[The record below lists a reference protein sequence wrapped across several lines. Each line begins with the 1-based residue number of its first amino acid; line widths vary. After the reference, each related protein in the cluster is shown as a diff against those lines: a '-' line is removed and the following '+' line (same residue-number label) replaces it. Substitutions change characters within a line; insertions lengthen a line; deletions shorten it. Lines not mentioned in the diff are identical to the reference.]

1 MTSAGDDSPGGVGD
15 APTTAAPNVL
25 SDLLRRAN
33 SSAPDLLVADIAASL
48 SGAGCRHLV
57 LYLVD
62 YEQDSLRRVALGA
75 EFLVEGAGAVPVA
88 GTMAGRA
95 FQLQEVV
102 TAESDLGW
110 SVWVPVRERAER
122 IGVLEVGFERLPDHA
137 LRLCDDLGR
146 LVGHLIRTADH
157 YTDSLELSR
166 RRRPMSL
173 AAEIQWHLLLPPLA
187 FCSPDVALAGILE
200 PAYEVGGDAFD
211 YSLNGDVLTFAV
223 LDAMGHGLTSSLAS
237 ALSLTALRYGRLRGM
252 DLADMAREIDE
263 ALIAQFHGETFVTG
277 HVVRLDV
284 ATGELSWLNAG
295 HPDPLLI
302 RGSTVV
308 GEVHAEPCLPL
319 GLGIDIREIGRRRL
333 EPHDR
338 LLFYSDG
345 VIEARPVGGVQF
357 SMSRLRERVERHLA
371 DNIIPAEIIRRIVK
385 EVLMHRGGPLA
396 DDASL
401 VMIDWLPENPGSGE
415 VARQTRA

>member
-1 MTSAGDDSPGGVGD
+1 MTSAGDESPGGARGD
-15 APTTAAPNVL
+15 TPTPASDALATHDVL

-33 SSAPDLLVADIAASL
+33 LSAPDLLVADMAASL
-48 SGAGCRHLV
+48 SGAGCRHLS

-62 YEQDSLRRVALGA
+62 YEQESLRRVALGA
-75 EFLVEGAGAVPVA
+75 EFLVEGAGEVPVA

-102 TAESDLGW
+102 TAENEGAWNVW
-110 SVWVPVRERAER
+110 SPVRERAER
-122 IGVLEVGFERLPDHA
+122 IGVLEVGFERLPADA
-137 LRLCDDLGR
+137 LRLCEDLGR
-146 LVGHLIRTADH
+146 LVGHLIRTADQ
-157 YTDSLELSR
+157 YTDALELSR
-166 RRRPMSL
+166 RRQPMSL

-211 YSLNGDVLTFAV
+211 YSLNGDILTFAV

-237 ALSLTALRYGRLRGM
+237 ALSLTALRFGRLRGM
-252 DLADMAREIDE
+252 ELPDIAREIDE
-263 ALIAQFHGETFVTG
+263 ALISQFEGETFVTG
-277 HVVRLDV
+277 HLVRLDV
-284 ATGELSWLNAG
+284 VTGELTWINAG

-319 GLGIDIREIGRRRL
+319 GLGIDIQEIGRRRL

-345 VIEARPVGGVQF
+345 VIEARPVGGAQF
-357 SMSRLRERVERHLA
+357 SVARLRERLERHLA
-371 DNIIPAEIIRRIVK
+371 GNIIPAEIIRRIVK
-385 EVLMHRGGPLA
+385 EVLAHRGGPLA

-401 VMIDWLPENPGSGE
+401 VMIDWLPEYGG
-415 VARQTRA
+415 